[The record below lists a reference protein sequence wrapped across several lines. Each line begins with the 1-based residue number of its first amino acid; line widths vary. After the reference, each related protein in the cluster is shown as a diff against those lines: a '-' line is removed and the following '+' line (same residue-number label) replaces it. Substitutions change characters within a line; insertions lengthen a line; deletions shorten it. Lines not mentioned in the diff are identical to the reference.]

1 MSWIG
6 DGAAGRLP
14 HSRPIQPRRTDTEE
28 MPVPER
34 PAFLAGLDP
43 DATLQVF
50 PEFLVLMHRSRSGA
64 QAADYAKSPP
74 SKPSGPLLAVLV
86 TTGKRSGRVD
96 VGGWTFDMERN
107 QEQIA
112 SLVGPAELARESAL
126 ELWIYPLEG
135 AEQARVIDVDPSK
148 IVFRAKGSR
157 LTRWGKVRDA
167 DDVRADGTRG
177 LRMDVDTDGALIM
190 DWWHVVDDDIFCNV
204 DDDVPAG
211 QPALVTL
218 LSTEQQGP
226 ESPIQMGWFQA
237 ERTRF
242 DRLDS

>member
-1 MSWIG
+1 M
-6 DGAAGRLP
+6 
-14 HSRPIQPRRTDTEE
+14 
-28 MPVPER
+28 PER

-64 QAADYAKSPP
+64 QAADYAKAPP
-74 SKPSGPLLAVLV
+74 SKPGGPLLAAMV

-96 VGGWTFDMERN
+96 VGGWTFDMGRN
-107 QEQIA
+107 EEQIA
-112 SLVGPAELARESAL
+112 SLVEPAALARESAL

-157 LTRWGKVRDA
+157 LTRWSKVREA
-167 DDVRADGTRG
+167 DGVRADDTRG
-177 LRMDVDTDGALIM
+177 LRMHVDADGALVM
-190 DWWHVVDDDIFCNV
+190 DWWHVVDDDVFCNV

-211 QPALVTL
+211 QPALVTM
-218 LSTEQQGP
+218 LSTEAQAP
-226 ESPIQMGWFQA
+226 ESLARAGWFQA